1 MKTKVE
7 DREKAINLLLEKRA
21 LPKEEMIKN
30 AKNPRPMMFDEAT
43 KRLEEKGWESADVK
57 DVIGYCSAYISDQ
70 IGNINTEITTLRENV
85 KYVWLSIILGIVV
98 YIIINVF
105 KI

>member
-21 LPKEEMIKN
+21 LPKEEMII
-30 AKNPRPMMFDEAT
+30 DEAT

>member
-1 MKTKVE
+1 MKTKVK
-7 DREKAINLLLEKRA
+7 DKEKAINLFLERKA
-21 LPKEEMIKN
+21 LPKEEMIKD
-30 AKNPRPMMFDEAT
+30 AKNPRPKMFDEAT

-70 IGNINTEITTLRENV
+70 IGNINTEISTLRENV
-85 KYVWLSIILGIVV
+85 KYVWLSVILGIIV
-98 YIIINVF
+98 YIIINVS

>member
-7 DREKAINLLLEKRA
+7 DKEKTINLLLEKRV
-21 LPKEEMIKN
+21 LPKEEMKKEN
-30 AKNPRPMMFDEAT
+30 KNPRPKMFDEAT
-43 KRLEEKGWESADVK
+43 KRLEEKGWERADVK

-70 IGNINTEITTLRENV
+70 IGTINTELSRLRETI